1 MCGTWYQT
9 CSRVIC
15 VLNIKCAVCILVV
28 RRGVDSTLAH
38 CVHVEYAT
46 KCAMC
51 ILAVPCSA
59 NSAVCDQGRP
69 KKVAIAHRQNRV
81 IYPHQPQPPSPL
93 TAPLSLARVQTRHKL
108 GPQQKQNTNTET
120 HTNYQIENTM
130 RLQGRT
136 KNNL

>member
-1 MCGTWYQT
+1 MSCG
-9 CSRVIC
+9 V
-15 VLNIKCAVCILVV
+15 KHAVSLLLCRISSVQCIPAVQ
-28 RRGVDSTLAH
+28 RGVDSTLAH

-46 KCAMC
+46 KCAC
-51 ILAVPCSA
+51 AFLQCLAVLIAQC
-59 NSAVCDQGRP
+59 VTRGGP

-108 GPQQKQNTNTET
+108 GPQQKQNTNTEP